1 MPAPQ
6 DPTAHDEPAS
16 NTPDALEGEALHPAD
31 AAWMARRSAAAPM
44 VLGILS
50 VLLSPI
56 LLGLFFGPLGLRSG
70 IDLYRRGTRT
80 AGTVLAIA
88 TGFLGI
94 VLSITLALVWG
105 SILSSVLLGRDAMRA
120 AEGWRGREVRVA
132 MMASLVDGAPREI
145 DLSRPVEGA
154 PRHAILVI
162 GVGWEPC
169 ATAIRSLSEAADRYP
184 EVPVVILD
192 RQASAEEVRTF
203 ARMHGTASAERFLFI
218 GGAESLPPPLDQ
230 AAALPT
236 LVIIGA
242 NRTVEH
248 AVVGAHPS
256 LDIEKLLR
264 GDAAAPAQPAAEGA
278 R

>member
-1 MPAPQ
+1 MTAQQ
-6 DPTAHDEPAS
+6 DQSAHDDPSSSAAEAS
-16 NTPDALEGEALHPAD
+16 GDALHPVD
-31 AAWMARRSAAAPM
+31 AAWMSRRSAAAPM

-50 VLLSPI
+50 ILLSPI

-80 AGTVLAIA
+80 AATVLAIA

-105 SILSSVLLGRDAMRA
+105 SILASVLLGRDAMRA

-132 MMASLVDGAPREI
+132 MMDAGIDGAAREI

-169 ATAIRSLSEAADRYP
+169 AAAIRSLSEAAERFP

-192 RQASAEEVRTF
+192 REASAEEVRDY
-203 ARMHGTASAERFLFI
+203 ARMHGTAAVERFIFV
-218 GGAESLPPPLDQ
+218 GKAQALPTPLDQ

-236 LVIIGA
+236 LVIIGP

-248 AVVGAHPS
+248 AVVGAHPT

-264 GDAAAPAQPAAEGA
+264 GDAAAPTQPAASGA
-278 R
+278 P